1 MERQMHFLQSGL
13 QRAEE
18 SIFPFVLILNS
29 LIFKLSLS
37 VLLTES
43 FILSINPPGMYI
55 SSEVFWDLT
64 ESKKFLAFNQLTC
77 EYPLDFCENT

>member
-29 LIFKLSLS
+29 LILNKPVSSIYRVVYLIHKSS
-37 VLLTES
+37 WNVY
-43 FILSINPPGMYI
+43 IL
-55 SSEVFWDLT
+55 EVFWYLT
-64 ESKKFLAFNQLTC
+64 ESKKFLAFNC

>member
-29 LIFKLSLS
+29 LILNKPVSSIYRVVYLIHRSS
-37 VLLTES
+37 WNVY
-43 FILSINPPGMYI
+43 IL
-55 SSEVFWDLT
+55 EVFWYLT
-64 ESKKFLAFNQLTC
+64 ESKKFLDFNC